1 MSKLEKKIKMLGID
15 YDGRIFNTL
24 RELFA
29 FIIFIYLL
37 FSIKIGYIIA
47 PIVSLLFYFLCEYI
61 IIDIP
66 LRKKNVLVEK
76 EGIKFVSALL
86 LNLKNGKS
94 IRVSIKNSSKV
105 IKGELSAKFVKV
117 LNDVKIGLTME
128 EALTNLSREIPSV
141 FLQNII
147 LNLKENTKY
156 GTDIIEN
163 IEWQLEAMEEHYEK
177 VMIGRKK
184 LLPIK
189 LCLNTLL
196 FLTIMILFLLYYIK

>member
-1 MSKLEKKIKMLGID
+1 
-15 YDGRIFNTL
+15 
-24 RELFA
+24 
-29 FIIFIYLL
+29 
-37 FSIKIGYIIA
+37 
-47 PIVSLLFYFLCEYI
+47 
-61 IIDIP
+61 
-66 LRKKNVLVEK
+66 
-76 EGIKFVSALL
+76 
-86 LNLKNGKS
+86 
-94 IRVSIKNSSKV
+94 
-105 IKGELSAKFVKV
+105 
-117 LNDVKIGLTME
+117 ME

>member
-24 RELFA
+24 RVLFA

-105 IKGELSAKFVKV
+105 IKGELSAKFAKV

-196 FLTIMILFLLYYIK
+196 FLMIMILFLLYYIK